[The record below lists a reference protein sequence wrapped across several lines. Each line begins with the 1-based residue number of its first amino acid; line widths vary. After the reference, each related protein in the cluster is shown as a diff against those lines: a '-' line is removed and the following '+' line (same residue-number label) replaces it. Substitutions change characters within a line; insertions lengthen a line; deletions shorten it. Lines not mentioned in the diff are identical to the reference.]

1 MYNSIIK
8 FIDDLEK
15 DCDNFAEKNPIDKK
29 YIEGLKFSS
38 KMIKDYVK
46 FCQGVTE
53 KGKEFKEELEKIRKE
68 IENGH

>member
-15 DCDNFAEKNPIDKK
+15 DCDDFAEKRPLDKK

-38 KMIKDYVK
+38 KMIKDYIK
-46 FCQGVTE
+46 FCQGVE
-53 KGKEFKEELEKIRKE
+53 GRGKEFSAELEKIRKE
-68 IENGH
+68 KE